1 MGFSINEKGVHEMS
15 IAKVIVGKAWE
26 TNVRYTATGTCCCD
40 FSVSEYSGKDKDGKA
55 KYTNYK
61 VKTFKDVAEAAG
73 NALQKGQE
81 VICVGNVEVEQWE
94 KEGVKHS
101 RLCLIAN
108 HVGVSIRQRGQAQ
121 EGESGYGFGPSVP
134 DDQDIPF

>member
-1 MGFSINEKGVHEMS
+1 MGFSINGKGVHEMS

-61 VKTFKDVAEAAG
+61 VKTFKEIAEAAG

-94 KEGVKHS
+94 KDGVKHS

-108 HVGVSIRQRGQAQ
+108 HVGVSIRQRGQAH
-121 EGESGYGFGPSVP
+121 EGENGYGFGQSVP

>member
-1 MGFSINEKGVHEMS
+1 MS

-61 VKTFKDVAEAAG
+61 VKTFKEVAEAAG
-73 NALQKGQE
+73 NALQKGDE
-81 VICVGNVEVEQWE
+81 VICVGNAEVEQWE
-94 KEGVKHS
+94 KEGVKHQ

-108 HVGVSIRQRGQAQ
+108 HVGVSIRQRGQQANQ
-121 EGESGYGFGPSVP
+121 NGADQFGQSVP
-134 DDQDIPF
+134 DDSDIPF